1 MNPRLQA
8 IFDELGDLWLLGG
21 RTRITV
27 AEPLP
32 GGGTAKAMHRAMTR
46 EWARANPTHT
56 GITMTDV
63 EDLETAGLVEVDWGV
78 GNTGGRRGELRLSL
92 IGERL
97 LDVRHQS
104 DA

>member
-1 MNPRLQA
+1 VDRRLRE

-32 GGGTAKAMHRAMTR
+32 GGGTVKTIHRAMTR
-46 EWARANPTHT
+46 EWARANPAHYGT
-56 GITMTDV
+56 TMTDI
-63 EDLETAGLVEVDWGV
+63 EDLETAGLIEVDWGLA
-78 GNTGGRRGELRLSL
+78 NTGGRRGELRLSPT
-92 IGERL
+92 GERL
-97 LDVRHQS
+97 LEARRRP